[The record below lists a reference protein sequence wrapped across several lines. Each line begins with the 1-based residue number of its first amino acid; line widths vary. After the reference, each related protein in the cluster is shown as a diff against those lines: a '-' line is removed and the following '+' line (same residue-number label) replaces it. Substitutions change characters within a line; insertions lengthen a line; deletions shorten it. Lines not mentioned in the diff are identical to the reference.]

1 MRVSSLAVAL
11 ALLLPAPA
19 SAQTLPAGVAVGQ
32 TAKGKVLTDAKGM
45 TLYVFDEDKS
55 GVSSCYEKCV
65 DNWPPLA
72 APAGAQPVGDF
83 SVIKRK
89 DGSGQ
94 WAYKGKPLYTW
105 HKDKAPGDV
114 SGDGVRDIWHLAKP

>member
-1 MRVSSLAVAL
+1 MRFRFLAAVLALTALPAL
-11 ALLLPAPA
+11 AQ
-19 SAQTLPAGVAVGQ
+19 SLPAGVAVGQ

-45 TLYVFDEDKS
+45 TLYVFDEDKP
-55 GVSSCYEKCV
+55 GVSACYDKCLE
-65 DNWPPLA
+65 NWPPLA
-72 APAGAQPVGDF
+72 APAGGQAVGDF
-83 SVIKRK
+83 SVVKRK